1 MSTRK
6 TISIS
11 ERMHLF
17 EELSD
22 GSLYLELED
31 VGDCTFE
38 LWTNEDGTTSRAL
51 VRLSITTRLKL
62 ALLSSSKKAH
72 TFANMLNDMS
82 QSLTVKSVLSSVY
95 LSTMRHHIHG
105 PC

>member
-6 TISIS
+6 TISIN
-11 ERMHLF
+11 ERIHLF

-22 GSLYLELED
+22 GSLYIELED

-51 VRLSITTRLKL
+51 VRID
-62 ALLSSSKKAH
+62 KKD
-72 TFANMLNDMS
+72 LEKIIDDY
-82 QSLTVKSVLSSVY
+82 QS
-95 LSTMRHHIHG
+95 RE
-105 PC
+105 C